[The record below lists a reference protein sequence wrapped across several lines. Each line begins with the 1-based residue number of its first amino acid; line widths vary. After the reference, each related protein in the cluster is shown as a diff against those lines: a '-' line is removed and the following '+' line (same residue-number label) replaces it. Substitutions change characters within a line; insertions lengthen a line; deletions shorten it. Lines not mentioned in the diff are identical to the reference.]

1 MSLKQLFKQA
11 YVFLLTGSKHP
22 HNLAKPSTYRDN
34 ADVGS
39 IYLIRHGQ
47 ASFGADDYDVLSP
60 MGIRQAEILGAH
72 LAQMGLSFDRCLSGN
87 LRRQQHTAEAAMGQ
101 LKAVGQTIPP
111 LEVDPAFNEFDADAV
126 IRALL
131 PALLPDEPE
140 ALNVLRN
147 ATQNRA
153 EFQRLFA
160 LIIGRWL
167 NGNYDTPGLQSWL
180 GFVDQVQSGLHRV
193 LECAGSKDRIAIFT
207 SGGTITALL
216 HLITQM
222 PAQPAFE
229 LNWQIVNT
237 SLNQLKF
244 RGREVALASFNGH
257 THLQLLKAPELIT
270 YR

>member
-1 MSLKQLFKQA
+1 
-11 YVFLLTGSKHP
+11 
-22 HNLAKPSTYRDN
+22 
-34 ADVGS
+34 VGS

-47 ASFGADDYDVLSP
+47 ASFGADDYDVLSAI
-60 MGIRQAEILGAH
+60 GIRQSEVLGAH
-72 LAQMGLSFDRCLSGN
+72 LAQLGLRFDRCLAGD
-87 LRRQQHTAEAAMGQ
+87 LRRQQDTARHTLAQLHTAGID
-101 LKAVGQTIPP
+101 IPD
-111 LEVDPAFNEFDADAV
+111 LEIDSAFDEFDADAV

-140 ALNVLRN
+140 ALHILRN
-147 ATQNRA
+147 GKQNRG

-160 LIIGRWL
+160 LLVARWVS
-167 NGNYDTPGLQSWL
+167 GNHDTPELESWL
-180 GFVDQVQSGLHRV
+180 GFVGRVQAGLQRI
-193 LECAGSKDRIAIFT
+193 LEKAEPSHNIAIFT

-222 PAQPAFE
+222 TATQAFE

-244 RGREVALASFNGH
+244 RGGEVALASFNSQ
-257 THLQLLKAPELIT
+257 THLHLMKAPELIT